1 MNNDSEYQDIGYLYL
16 QNNNIPDQDT
26 INGIS
31 PNYISN
37 CPNPNF
43 VINSSNPSCHVQDI
57 SNFNNTNKNIT
68 NVVNIYNSLFD
79 LTLVSEGFKPEDGDE
94 EEKAHLQEIHKF
106 GECIDNFI
114 EKLTKQKEKSLQIE
128 KEFKI
133 SYEKTQ
139 RDIDKVSDFKDF
151 ITKIDTKYID
161 FIPHEL
167 NKSLSDISEKI
178 NENNDHKNIKG
189 EFLKQ
194 NHILKKY
201 TEVIHK
207 LNSLNNGSTCNL
219 CLQRQVD
226 TYMEPCGHTGCSECI
241 QKLKDRNDNYTC
253 NCFICRREVFN
264 YHKLYFT

>member
-79 LTLVSEGFKPEDGDE
+79 LTLVSEGVKPEDGDE
-94 EEKAHLQEIHKF
+94 EEKAHLQEILKF

-114 EKLTKQKEKSLQIE
+114 EKLTKQKEKSLKYLMKKHKRILIRSVIL
-128 KEFKI
+128 KI
-133 SYEKTQ
+133 LLLKLTQ
-139 RDIDKVSDFKDF
+139 
-151 ITKIDTKYID
+151 
-161 FIPHEL
+161 
-167 NKSLSDISEKI
+167 
-178 NENNDHKNIKG
+178 NIK
-189 EFLKQ
+189 
-194 NHILKKY
+194 ILF
-201 TEVIHK
+201 HM
-207 LNSLNNGSTCNL
+207 S
-219 CLQRQVD
+219 
-226 TYMEPCGHTGCSECI
+226 
-241 QKLKDRNDNYTC
+241 
-253 NCFICRREVFN
+253 
-264 YHKLYFT
+264 